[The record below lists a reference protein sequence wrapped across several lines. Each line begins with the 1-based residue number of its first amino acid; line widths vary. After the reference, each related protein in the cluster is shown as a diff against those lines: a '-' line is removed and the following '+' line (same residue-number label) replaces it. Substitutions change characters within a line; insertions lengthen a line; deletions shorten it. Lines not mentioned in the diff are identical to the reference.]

1 MKTSLII
8 FFELLKFMQWF
19 SDGCL
24 EICGKLENHDGED
37 EYFENVWE
45 KFREFL
51 KMVLPNEEEFNEL
64 RENEKELGL
73 TINLQELRNK
83 KYYSLK
89 EKITEWIKLLNT
101 GSEADRLLVLSQM
114 NDIVELYPD
123 IKEGVKK
130 KELIK

>member
-24 EICGKLENHDGED
+24 EICCKLENHDGED
-37 EYFENVWE
+37 EYFENVWQ

-51 KMVLPNEEEFNEL
+51 KMVLPTEEEYEEF
-64 RENEKELGL
+64 RENEKELCLKG
-73 TINLQELRNK
+73 NLQELRNK

-123 IKEGVKK
+123 K
-130 KELIK
+130 KECEEK

>member
-1 MKTSLII
+1 MKKSLII
-8 FFELLKFMQWF
+8 FFELLKFINWF

-24 EICGKLENHDGED
+24 DICGKLENHDGD
-37 EYFENVWE
+37 D
-45 KFREFL
+45 EFL
-51 KMVLPNEEEFNEL
+51 DNAWTKFVDFLRTFLPNEDEFEEL
-64 RENEKELGL
+64 RKNEKELSL
-73 TINLQELRNK
+73 TREDLQELRNK

-123 IKEGVKK
+123 K
-130 KELIK
+130 KEVEE

>member
-37 EYFENVWE
+37 EYFENVWQ

-51 KMVLPNEEEFNEL
+51 KMVLPNEEEFNEF

-73 TINLQELRNK
+73 KENLQELRNK

-123 IKEGVKK
+123 K
-130 KELIK
+130 KECEEK